1 MILQTFLNAL
11 ASILHL
17 VLTIYIW
24 VIIIAALCSL
34 VQANPYNK
42 IVQFLYTITEPVY
55 AQIRRVVPTIFGGI
69 DIAPFLL
76 LIVLKFIDLFLVRV
90 IISYAQSL

>member
-11 ASILHL
+11 GSILHL

-24 VIIIAALCSL
+24 IIIIAALCSL

-76 LIVLKFIDLFLVRV
+76 LIVLKFIDLFVVRMLFV
-90 IISYAQSL
+90 YAQNL

>member
-11 ASILHL
+11 GSILHL

-24 VIIIAALCSL
+24 IIIIAALCSL

-55 AQIRRVVPTIFGGI
+55 AQIRRVIPTIFGGI

-76 LIVLKFIDLFLVRV
+76 LIVLKFIDLFVVRMIFV
-90 IISYAQSL
+90 YAQNL

>member
-55 AQIRRVVPTIFGGI
+55 AQIRRVIPTIFGGI

-76 LIVLKFIDLFLVRV
+76 LIVLKFIDLFFVR
-90 IISYAQSL
+90 ILLAYAQNL

>member
-55 AQIRRVVPTIFGGI
+55 AQIRRVIPTIFGGI

-90 IISYAQSL
+90 IIGYAQSL

>member
-55 AQIRRVVPTIFGGI
+55 AQIRRVIPTIFGGI

>member
-55 AQIRRVVPTIFGGI
+55 AQIRRVIPTIFGG
-69 DIAPFLL
+69 D
-76 LIVLKFIDLFLVRV
+76 
-90 IISYAQSL
+90 

>member
-11 ASILHL
+11 GSILHL

-24 VIIIAALCSL
+24 IIIIAALCSL

-55 AQIRRVVPTIFGGI
+55 TQIRRVVPTIFGGI

>member
-24 VIIIAALCSL
+24 VIIIAALCTL

-55 AQIRRVVPTIFGGI
+55 AQIRRVIPTIFGGI

-76 LIVLKFIDLFLVRV
+76 LIVLKFIDLFFVR
-90 IISYAQSL
+90 ILLAYAQNL

>member
-55 AQIRRVVPTIFGGI
+55 TQIRRVVPTIFGGI

>member
-55 AQIRRVVPTIFGGI
+55 TQIRRVIPTIFGGI

>member
-24 VIIIAALCSL
+24 IIIIAALCSL

-55 AQIRRVVPTIFGGI
+55 AQIRRVIPTIFGGI

-76 LIVLKFIDLFLVRV
+76 LIVLKFIDLFVVRMIFV
-90 IISYAQSL
+90 YAQNL

>member
-1 MILQTFLNAL
+1 MILQTFLNAF

-42 IVQFLYTITEPVY
+42 IVQFLYTITEPLY
-55 AQIRRVVPTIFGGI
+55 AQIRRVIPTIFGGI

-76 LIVLKFIDLFLVRV
+76 LILLKFIDLFVVRV